1 MAKDDRVRMPSSMA
15 GITQYYDE
23 STSHIVMSP
32 KQVIILIVLV
42 IVIVVAF
49 HAFSG

>member
-1 MAKDDRVRMPSSMA
+1 MAKDNKVRMPSSMA

-23 STSHIVMSP
+23 STSHVVMSP

-42 IVIVVAF
+42 ILVVLAF
-49 HAFSG
+49 HAFA